1 MNVKKY
7 LQQIRIFDTRI
18 RQKRD
23 LYNEVHESALSVGAI
38 KYDKEQVQT
47 SKLGDALEKN
57 VIRYLELEE
66 QLEKESEELLNL
78 KNKIINEIQSL
89 DDDRFINI
97 LYKRYVEYKSYEL
110 IAVEMNYSFDYVK
123 ELHRDALIQF
133 KVKHP
138 TLSHF

>member
-1 MNVKKY
+1 MKKY

-23 LYNEVHESALSVGAI
+23 LYIEIRESALSVGSI
-38 KYDKEQVQT
+38 RYDKEQVQT
-47 SKLGDALEKN
+47 SKSGDTLEKN

-123 ELHRDALIQF
+123 ELHRDALIKF
-133 KVKHP
+133 KIKHP